1 MDNRSLIYNHNPM
14 KKINPEDLVVG
25 QKYLVEM
32 ELSEIDH
39 DDPAPYCFGDIQ
51 GDGIWFPKSQP
62 IYTHE
67 ELSFENVSMDG
78 KPILQSSTDLEMLV
92 NVASRLWETKPY
104 PTWNDC
110 IKASIEFIT
119 ACKKALK
126 EGER

>member
-25 QKYLVEM
+25 RKYLVEM

-51 GDGIWFPKSQP
+51 GDGIWFHNTQP

-67 ELSFENVSMDG
+67 ESNDIE
-78 KPILQSSTDLEMLV
+78 LEMLV
-92 NVASRLWETKPY
+92 NVASRMQSDFNLALANGNKSTF
-104 PTWNDC
+104 PTYEQFAGEAH
-110 IKASIEFIT
+110 KFIT
-119 ACKKALK
+119 ACKNQLK
-126 EGER
+126 

>member
-51 GDGIWFPKSQP
+51 GDGIWFHITQP

-67 ELSFENVSMDG
+67 EYNDIE
-78 KPILQSSTDLEMLV
+78 LEMLV
-92 NVASRLWETKPY
+92 NVASRIQSDYNLALANGNNSNF
-104 PTWNDC
+104 PTYEQIAREALNL
-110 IKASIEFIT
+110 IT
-119 ACKKALK
+119 ACKNAIK

>member
-51 GDGIWFPKSQP
+51 GDGIWFHITQP

-67 ELSFENVSMDG
+67 E
-78 KPILQSSTDLEMLV
+78 STDIELEMLV
-92 NVASRLWETKPY
+92 NVASRMYT
-104 PTWNDC
+104 TG
-110 IKASIEFIT
+110 EFGNYDNCAKEALNLIT
-119 ACKKALK
+119 ACKTAIK

>member
-1 MDNRSLIYNHNPM
+1 M

-92 NVASRLWETKPY
+92 NVASCFHACGYGEYDECAK
-104 PTWNDC
+104 
-110 IKASIEFIT
+110 KALDLIT
-119 ACKKALK
+119 ACKNAIK

>member
-1 MDNRSLIYNHNPM
+1 M

-25 QKYLVEM
+25 RKYLVEM

-51 GDGIWFPKSQP
+51 GDGIWFHITQP

-67 ELSFENVSMDG
+67 ESNDIE
-78 KPILQSSTDLEMLV
+78 LEMLV
-92 NVASRLWETKPY
+92 NVASMIRSDYNIRLSNKITGSVPSDNQIAKE
-104 PTWNDC
+104 
-110 IKASIEFIT
+110 AVALIT
-119 ACKKALK
+119 ACKNAIK

>member
-1 MDNRSLIYNHNPM
+1 M

-51 GDGIWFPKSQP
+51 GDGIWFHITQP

-67 ELSFENVSMDG
+67 ES
-78 KPILQSSTDLEMLV
+78 
-92 NVASRLWETKPY
+92 
-104 PTWNDC
+104 ND
-110 IKASIEFIT
+110 II
-119 ACKKALK
+119 ALK
-126 EGER
+126 RWLKCPTILLT

>member
-1 MDNRSLIYNHNPM
+1 M

-51 GDGIWFPKSQP
+51 GDGIWFHITQP

-67 ELSFENVSMDG
+67 ESNDIE
-78 KPILQSSTDLEMLV
+78 LEMLV
-92 NVASRLWETKPY
+92 NVASRLHSNYLMAVFYHNGKYTMA
-104 PTWNDC
+104 TNDA
-110 IKASIEFIT
+110 IASEALALIT
-119 ACKKALK
+119 ACKNAIK

>member
-25 QKYLVEM
+25 HKYLVEM

-51 GDGIWFPKSQP
+51 GDGIWFHNTQP

-67 ELSFENVSMDG
+67 ESNDIE
-78 KPILQSSTDLEMLV
+78 LEMLV
-92 NVASRLWETKPY
+92 NVASRIYTSGKYGGFIERCVSDAKDLITVCK
-104 PTWNDC
+104 NA
-110 IKASIEFIT
+110 IK
-119 ACKKALK
+119 K
-126 EGER
+126 GER

>member
-25 QKYLVEM
+25 RKYLVEM

-51 GDGIWFPKSQP
+51 GDGIWFHNTQP

-67 ELSFENVSMDG
+67 ESNDIE
-78 KPILQSSTDLEMLV
+78 LEMLV
-92 NVASRLWETKPY
+92 NVASRIYTSGKYGGFIERCVSDAKDLITVCK
-104 PTWNDC
+104 NA
-110 IKASIEFIT
+110 IK
-119 ACKKALK
+119 K
-126 EGER
+126 GER

>member
-1 MDNRSLIYNHNPM
+1 M

-92 NVASRLWETKPY
+92 NVASRLYATG
-104 PTWNDC
+104 
-110 IKASIEFIT
+110 EFGNYDNCAREAISLIT